1 MADGRGLRA
10 EQLTRELE
18 RPALSSVLLAGPLSP
33 SARVCTRAKPD
44 LARSPDSPRPVRGA
58 RPSPTAC
65 RRFPRHLFP
74 ARAGLGS
81 QRRSQAAGVSE
92 AQSGRTGLFQLRAWR
107 AGQWAL
113 GHDSAHWLPGLRLLP
128 PPELCTLQTWGGGR
142 CLHLTKKL
150 PTETR
155 GGWVCPS
162 LHQGRQREAAHSLP
176 PSLAHAF
183 CLMSPSSQI
192 FGNSNK
198 EAPHLAGGGG
208 VALSLPSLKS
218 GCESPAWPHA
228 STERLASRRAQIS
241 RAAASPP
248 GPSRPLNRTQPSPVW
263 PAGALGLRGFGW
275 LPAASTGLLPKPC
288 PDPPALPAHSRH
300 RR

>member
-1 MADGRGLRA
+1 MHTGSLVSDSSRL
-10 EQLTRELE
+10 
-18 RPALSSVLLAGPLSP
+18 PSFALC
-33 SARVCTRAKPD
+33 RH
-44 LARSPDSPRPVRGA
+44 GA
-58 RPSPTAC
+58 
-65 RRFPRHLFP
+65 
-74 ARAGLGS
+74 
-81 QRRSQAAGVSE
+81 
-92 AQSGRTGLFQLRAWR
+92 
-107 AGQWAL
+107 
-113 GHDSAHWLPGLRLLP
+113 
-128 PPELCTLQTWGGGR
+128 GGR

-263 PAGALGLRGFGW
+263 PAGALGSAGLR
-275 LPAASTGLLPKPC
+275 LAARSVHGAAPT
-288 PDPPALPAHSRH
+288 ALPRPTCSSRPQPPSTLKG
-300 RR
+300 RRK